1 MPVDSYHGAG
11 SMLVDWLDEGQQKQ
25 LTYLKNDIGQ
35 QQRVSMIEKVHCV
48 LQVHIYITHTL
59 LYMECLFL

>member
-1 MPVDSYHGAG
+1 
-11 SMLVDWLDEGQQKQ
+11 MLVDWLDEGQQKQ